1 MTSSCWADLL
11 IDHRRS
17 DQRRSGGP
25 GEEQEG
31 GSFGLAIRP
40 WRPRLRIKT
49 ANARLRTAETGSR
62 TEFHST
68 ALETSLMSDPVEADP
83 GLVRSDWVTL
93 DTETSLKLAHQ
104 ICGEGDV
111 AVGNLLDLKSLND
124 VVVLGRPSD

>member
-1 MTSSCWADLL
+1 MIIDDLIKDAQEAQEKSRKAGHL
-11 IDHRRS
+11 GSRS
-17 DQRRSGGP
+17 V
-25 GEEQEG
+25 
-31 GSFGLAIRP
+31 
-40 WRPRLRIKT
+40 RIKT